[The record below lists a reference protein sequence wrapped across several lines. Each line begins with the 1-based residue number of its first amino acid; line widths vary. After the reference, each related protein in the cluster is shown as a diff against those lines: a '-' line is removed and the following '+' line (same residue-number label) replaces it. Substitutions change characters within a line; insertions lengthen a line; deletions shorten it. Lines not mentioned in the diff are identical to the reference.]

1 MKSTLRISLGIL
13 LLALAMPVLSA
24 KELRILAIGNS
35 FSRDAIEQNLHEL
48 AEADGHTAII
58 GNLYIGGCS
67 LDLHLYNAQGDRHVY
82 VYRKIGADGL
92 MQERDSVSIAEAIA
106 DDDWDM
112 ISVQQSS
119 PLSGQYETYAASMPG
134 LVEYVRGLMPGHAEV
149 IQHQTWAYAQD
160 ATHPGFSNYG
170 NDQMTMYQ
178 AIVDANRR
186 AAEASGIKAVVP
198 SGTAVQ
204 NARTSFVGDRLNC
217 DGYHLDLTLGRYTA
231 ACTWYERLFG
241 EDVRANTYAPAG
253 LAPALARVARESAH
267 AAVATPGR
275 VTDMSHLQPGE

>member
-13 LLALAMPVLSA
+13 LLALAMPMLSA

-58 GNLYIGGCS
+58 GNLFIGGCS
-67 LDLHLYNAQGDRHVY
+67 LDFHLYNAKGDRHAY

-92 MQERDSVSIAEAIA
+92 MQERDSV
-106 DDDWDM
+106 
-112 ISVQQSS
+112 
-119 PLSGQYETYAASMPG
+119 
-134 LVEYVRGLMPGHAEV
+134 
-149 IQHQTWAYAQD
+149 
-160 ATHPGFSNYG
+160 
-170 NDQMTMYQ
+170 
-178 AIVDANRR
+178 DANRR
-186 AAEASGIKAVVP
+186 AAEASGIKVVVP

-241 EDVRANTYAPAG
+241 EDVRANTYAPA
-253 LAPALARVARESAH
+253 LARVARESAH